1 MEIQIKNFKLNVF
14 KNLLEQS
21 LIVDNQLMFEIS
33 SKMIK
38 SCSFS
43 QTKSFMK
50 LWMIPFTNLICKP
63 EKKESSNEI
72 VELFEE
78 EPVEEKMPEFDLFNM
93 YILKGELF
101 KKFLSVYTSDTVDI
115 IFNIQEVNG
124 KKQAASLNITG
135 KSEGSNVLT
144 TNFILTIEELITNKV
159 DDYSAIIKECTPN
172 ESMFEFVLSDKQI
185 QEVKRLIKKLHKSN
199 ADNTAYLTFTI
210 DSKKQ
215 KIIVNDKVFTVEF
228 DIDTDVQ
235 QHIEFPENS
244 FNFNILKSDFVIT
257 GNQTFTI
264 YTEENNQKVIFGAH
278 YAGSIIWC
286 LTTKVTNV
294 SDINLDASIVDST
307 IDAIDAL
314 DIDEYF
320 D

>member
-1 MEIQIKNFKLNVF
+1 MEIKIKNFRLNVF

-21 LIVDNQLMFEIS
+21 LIVDSQLMFEIS
-33 SKMIK
+33 PEMIR

-43 QTKSFMK
+43 QTKSFIK
-50 LWMIPFTNLICKP
+50 LWMIPFTNLIYKP
-63 EKKESSNEI
+63 EKKETSDVIDLDEPE
-72 VELFEE
+72 VVEE
-78 EPVEEKMPEFDLFNM
+78 EIPDFEKFNM

-115 IFNIQEVNG
+115 IFNIQDVNG
-124 KKQAASLNITG
+124 KKQAANLVITG
-135 KSEGSNVLT
+135 KSEGSNLLTTNYVLT
-144 TNFILTIEELITNKV
+144 TEELITNKI
-159 DDYSAIIKECTPN
+159 DDYSSIIKECTPDD
-172 ESMFEFVLSDKQI
+172 SMFEFVLSDKQI

-199 ADNTAYLTFTI
+199 ADNTTYLT
-210 DSKKQ
+210 
-215 KIIVNDKVFTVEF
+215 FTVEF
-228 DIDTDVQ
+228 DIDTEIQ
-235 QHIEFPENS
+235 KSIEFPENS
-244 FNFNILKSDFVIT
+244 FKFNILKSDFIIT

-264 YTEENNQKVIFGAH
+264 YTEENNQKVILGAH

-294 SDINLDASIVDST
+294 SDLNLDASIVDST

>member
-1 MEIQIKNFKLNVF
+1 MEIKIKNFRLNVF

-21 LIVDNQLMFEIS
+21 LIVDSQLMFEIS
-33 SKMIK
+33 PEMIR

-43 QTKSFMK
+43 QTKSFIK

-63 EKKESSNEI
+63 EKKETSDVIDLDEPE
-72 VELFEE
+72 VVEE
-78 EPVEEKMPEFDLFNM
+78 EIPDFEKFNM

-115 IFNIQEVNG
+115 IFNIQDVNG
-124 KKQAASLNITG
+124 KKQAANLVITG
-135 KSEGSNVLT
+135 KSEGSNLLTTNYVLT
-144 TNFILTIEELITNKV
+144 TEELITNKI
-159 DDYSAIIKECTPN
+159 DDYSSIIKECTPDD
-172 ESMFEFVLSDKQI
+172 SMFEFVLSDKQI

-199 ADNTAYLTFTI
+199 ADNTTYLTFTV
-210 DSKKQ
+210 DSENQ

-228 DIDTDVQ
+228 DIDTEIQ
-235 QHIEFPENS
+235 KSIEFPENS
-244 FNFNILKSDFVIT
+244 FKFNILKSDFIIT

-264 YTEENNQKVIFGAH
+264 YTEENNQKVILGAH

-294 SDINLDASIVDST
+294 SDLNLDASIVDST